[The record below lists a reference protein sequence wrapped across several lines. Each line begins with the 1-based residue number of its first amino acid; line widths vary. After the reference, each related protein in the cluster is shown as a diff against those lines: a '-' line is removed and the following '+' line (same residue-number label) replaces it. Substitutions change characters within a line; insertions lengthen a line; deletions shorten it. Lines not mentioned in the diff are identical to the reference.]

1 MEHSA
6 PFNGYLFL
14 MNLDKMRFMFEYQ
27 NYIDFLQD
35 ELLRRT
41 SANRAYSLRAFA
53 KALGLSSGEL
63 SEILRGKRKLSLK
76 SAVKISKS
84 LGLNSIETKHLISLI
99 GNEINEKS
107 LSDKEIKSVNEAQ
120 LSIDQFTVISEWYHF
135 AILNLADC
143 KNFNWSY
150 SYISKKLNIKPFEV
164 KIAIEKMIHVGLIKK
179 SYDKNGEVRLKVSED
194 FVMPQSGIPS
204 TAIRKY
210 HKQILNKAIE
220 ALEIQSVDER
230 DITGIGLSLNK
241 IDIKSFK
248 KDISAFQDFLIEKYS
263 KGKKERA
270 YQLEMALFALSED
283 ET

>member
-1 MEHSA
+1 
-6 PFNGYLFL
+6 